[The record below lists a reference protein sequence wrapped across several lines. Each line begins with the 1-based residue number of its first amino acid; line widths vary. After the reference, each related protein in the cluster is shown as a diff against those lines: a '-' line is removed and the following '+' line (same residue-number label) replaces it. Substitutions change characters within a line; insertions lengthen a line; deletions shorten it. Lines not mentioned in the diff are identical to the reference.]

1 MMEMTVEEMEQVSG
15 GGGRGGIG
23 GDVRSRHGNG
33 SDDAASVLGQT
44 PEVGMGS
51 TGVATTFGGRGG
63 MSGDF

>member
-1 MMEMTVEEMEQVSG
+1 MMEMTVEEMAQVSG

-33 SDDAASVLGQT
+33 SNDAASVLET
-44 PEVGMGS
+44 PGVGMGS
-51 TGVATTFGGRGG
+51 GGVVTTFGGRGG